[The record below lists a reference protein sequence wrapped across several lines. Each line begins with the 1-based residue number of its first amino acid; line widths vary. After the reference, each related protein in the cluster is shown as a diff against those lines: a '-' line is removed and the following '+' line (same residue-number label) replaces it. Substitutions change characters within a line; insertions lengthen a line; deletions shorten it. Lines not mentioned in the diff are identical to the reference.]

1 MISSPTLVLARREF
15 RRLSGGSALFRLDPA
30 LPSFEIA
37 REGGRWI
44 FSGPSETELLYAVYD
59 CAERFLGYDFFEPG
73 TENFDPARVEKE
85 LPEGVLVPARRPL
98 LRYRGFIQEFPF
110 DEKETPRLFDFMAKN
125 KLNYLLVWMKYYD
138 ELAGEL
144 KEYAAC
150 RGIVIESGHHDFAY
164 LVPYEKYG
172 RGHPEY
178 FAVRPG
184 RDGEKALPGVTHAG
198 HQLCTTEPGLRK
210 EIAKRLLAY
219 AEKHPELRRIGLN
232 PDDGFGW
239 CQCSRCRR
247 YYQPDDRRKCL
258 VPAHAAHYFYAE
270 NAYDEF
276 IAEAAK
282 RVHVRRPDLVL
293 NFFGYVN
300 YSSPAKNFRLTPG
313 IAVQLANY
321 WRCVQHD
328 LADRACP
335 TNRGFL
341 NDLLAWEKAK
351 AGGELMIYEYYMG
364 INFYMSLPLLF
375 GKRMFDELAFY
386 RAHKVDGVLT
396 QFQTGHWSVYGGNY
410 RFMAEAARGESFEE
424 ARKRFFSRRFPGMV
438 SEAEHFFAMVQD
450 VVDSVNGCHI
460 PTPASLF
467 SRIRPEQLEKL
478 LPPARRISRK
488 LARIR
493 PAADLECWVRYLI
506 RFKKIYDSE
515 TERRITVEEM
525 RRFRRWIARG
535 KHRRIFAAPVQY
547 YLKLWQQDI
556 GEDRPCRFFDVDWP
570 AEFRR
575 RAEEALR
582 PDRPVE

>member
-410 RFMAEAARGESFEE
+410 RFMAEVPGGRVSKRRGSV
-424 ARKRFFSRRFPGMV
+424 FSAVVFRGWSLRRSIFSPWCRMW
-438 SEAEHFFAMVQD
+438 S
-450 VVDSVNGCHI
+450 I
-460 PTPASLF
+460 PSTA
-467 SRIRPEQLEKL
+467 
-478 LPPARRISRK
+478 
-488 LARIR
+488 
-493 PAADLECWVRYLI
+493 V
-506 RFKKIYDSE
+506 
-515 TERRITVEEM
+515 T
-525 RRFRRWIARG
+525 
-535 KHRRIFAAPVQY
+535 
-547 YLKLWQQDI
+547 
-556 GEDRPCRFFDVDWP
+556 
-570 AEFRR
+570 FRR
-575 RAEEALR
+575 RPRFSAGSVPNSWKNCFLR
-582 PDRPVE
+582 RAGSRGNLPVSAPPRIWSAGCAISSASRRSTTARRSGGSRLRRCGGSAAGSPAGNTGAFSPPRCSII